1 MHIDTVSILCR
12 LNAEFAV
19 DFIELDFIIFKLS
32 LCPCCLQTSHSYLH
46 RHNYNRIILFNYLSL
61 LIQEEHQGFTP
72 AALLYN
78 HDSLPALT
86 ATEIYFMT

>member
-32 LCPCCLQTSHSYLH
+32 LCPCCLQTSHSDLH
-46 RHNYNRIILFNYLSL
+46 RNNSNLVILFNYLSL
-61 LIQEEHQGFTP
+61 LIQEQQGFDP
-72 AALLYN
+72 AAPLSNY
-78 HDSLPALT
+78 DSLPTIT